1 MDFIDQ
7 LQQFVKKI
15 SGFKDSITTEEAT
28 KTSVILPF
36 FHLLGYDIFD
46 PTEFVPEFVA
56 DVGIKRG
63 EKVDYAILQDGKP
76 IIIIEAK
83 AMGRNLEKHD
93 SQLFRY
99 FSTTSAKFA
108 ILTNG
113 IRYRFYTDLEEAN
126 LMDSLPFLDIDLLH
140 LRDAQ
145 IEELKKFKKENFSVA
160 RIFDAASVLKYA
172 GKFKA
177 TLSEQFENP
186 SDEFVRFFLQD
197 VYDGRMTHSVVEKF
211 RPILKASMQEFISE
225 TMNDKIKS
233 ALSTANAAPVAPAA
247 PASKAPAPVPA
258 AAPAEEEP
266 APVVESAPAPTEEE
280 MNAYYELQN
289 LLKDDVSLDSITYK
303 KTDSY
308 FAILYQNNTRKW
320 LCRLVLS
327 DNQKLVYLPDADK
340 NPIRRQ
346 VANIYELASYRRYI
360 TSVIARYGGTLLR
373 PLEREDP
380 PIYQIIL
387 KRRFPKRQ
395 RV

>member
-1 MDFIDQ
+1 MDFVDQ

-145 IEELKKFKKENFSVA
+145 IEELKKFKKENFSVS

-172 GKFKA
+172 GKFKQ

-233 ALSTANAAPVAPAA
+233 ALSTANAAPAA
-247 PASKAPAPVPA
+247 PASKAPTPVPA
-258 AAPAEEEP
+258 PAPAEEEP

-289 LLKDDVSLDSITYK
+289 LLKDDVSLDAITYK

-360 TSVIARYGGTLLR
+360 TSVIARYGGTLLH
-373 PLEREDP
+373 PLEMGNP
-380 PIYQIIL
+380 PVYQIIL
-387 KRRFPKRQ
+387 KRRFPKKH
-395 RV
+395 RVK

>member
-1 MDFIDQ
+1 M
-7 LQQFVKKI
+7 
-15 SGFKDSITTEEAT
+15 
-28 KTSVILPF
+28 TSM
-36 FHLLGYDIFD
+36 
-46 PTEFVPEFVA
+46 VP
-56 DVGIKRG
+56 
-63 EKVDYAILQDGKP
+63 
-76 IIIIEAK
+76 
-83 AMGRNLEKHD
+83 N
-93 SQLFRY
+93 

-172 GKFKA
+172 GKFKE

-258 AAPAEEEP
+258 SAPAEEES
-266 APVVESAPAPTEEE
+266 APVVESAPEPTEEE

-327 DNQKLVYLPDADK
+327 DNQKLVYLPDSDK
-340 NPIRRQ
+340 NPTRRQ

-387 KRRFPKRQ
+387 KRRFPKKQ